1 MVRHLLA
8 NGTIAREGDEWR
20 CASLDDAPLPETVTN
35 AVHAQLTGLDDD
47 LRKTLEIAAVI
58 GGHFRF
64 DTLLEAGRIDEE
76 ALEERLEQALH
87 RQLLADDEVAP
98 PDDYRFYHRTIRLVL
113 YAGLSTRRRRK
124 LHERVVEALE
134 RVYGDRLDRIA
145 GALCYHHHAVG
156 RWSDALRWGV
166 RAGEDAL
173 ARCDLGAAE
182 THLARAHDAAERMRS
197 DGDAPPLELR
207 ARLDLLR
214 GTLAARLGRAEE
226 ARALLK
232 RVAEEAARAGAPA
245 LRADALYEVANC
257 DLARGDLESAVAV
270 AGDAAR
276 VADEA
281 GDRLRSLQSRVLAGG
296 VLRRLGRTGEAERAF
311 DAILA
316 DLDESDPP
324 SLRSFTFQNLAWL
337 RAQVGAFREAGDM
350 AGVALE
356 LARAAR
362 DPLAEQQAFSTLAFV
377 RVEMGDA
384 AGALALHEASLELAR
399 SFALRRREGIDLANV
414 GEAHYLLEHWEEALG
429 HFEEALAI
437 FAEIGDRACEG
448 DCRVNLGRA
457 LLASGRVDEA
467 LESLEAGIAI
477 CRATGRREYEAIGHY
492 YVGKARLERGEPVAA
507 RIAYARAK
515 GIFLDLGWHD
525 AWRIDLAL
533 AKCMIAE
540 GDREGALSSVRE
552 GIERL
557 ERARAQL
564 PPTADFARY
573 ATEIEE
579 LERLRDELGRAGAAP
594 E

>member
-1 MVRHLLA
+1 
-8 NGTIAREGDEWR
+8 
-20 CASLDDAPLPETVTN
+20 
-35 AVHAQLTGLDDD
+35 
-47 LRKTLEIAAVI
+47 
-58 GGHFRF
+58 
-64 DTLLEAGRIDEE
+64 
-76 ALEERLEQALH
+76 
-87 RQLLADDEVAP
+87 
-98 PDDYRFYHRTIRLVL
+98 
-113 YAGLSTRRRRK
+113 
-124 LHERVVEALE
+124 
-134 RVYGDRLDRIA
+134 
-145 GALCYHHHAVG
+145 
-156 RWSDALRWGV
+156 
-166 RAGEDAL
+166 
-173 ARCDLGAAE
+173 
-182 THLARAHDAAERMRS
+182 
-197 DGDAPPLELR
+197 
-207 ARLDLLR
+207 
-214 GTLAARLGRAEE
+214 
-226 ARALLK
+226 
-232 RVAEEAARAGAPA
+232 
-245 LRADALYEVANC
+245 
-257 DLARGDLESAVAV
+257 
-270 AGDAAR
+270 
-276 VADEA
+276 
-281 GDRLRSLQSRVLAGG
+281 VLAGG
-296 VLRRLGRTGEAERAF
+296 VLRRLGRRNEAERAF

-337 RAQVGAFREAGDM
+337 RGQVGAFREAGDM

-356 LARAAR
+356 LARSAR

-477 CRATGRREYEAIGHY
+477 CRATGRREYEAIGYY
-492 YVGKARLERGEPVAA
+492 YVGKARHERGEPVAA

-533 AKCMIAE
+533 AQCMMAE

-573 ATEIEE
+573 ASEIEE
-579 LERLRDELGRAGAAP
+579 LERLRDELGRDGAEP